1 MLIEYYTDGMKL
13 RIDNPL
19 VSDFVTT
26 NAGDAAFAVVKTLDG
41 KDKGLTDEQIVKKT
55 KTDVNEV
62 RAILNKLHYLGVI
75 AYSKEKAKDSNWYTY
90 TWFLKRDRINELMT
104 ERAKDELEKLQ
115 KKLSY
120 EQSYTFFKCSNGCDK
135 LPFELACEYN
145 FKCPECGNAMESV
158 NNGDERKKIEGRIAS
173 IKKFIG

>member
-1 MLIEYYTDGMKL
+1 MKL

-19 VSDFVTT
+19 VADFITT

-41 KDKGLTDEQIVKKT
+41 KENGLTDEQIVKKT

-75 AYSKEKAKDSNWYTY
+75 TYSKEKAKESNWYNY
-90 TWFLKRDRINELMT
+90 TWFLKKDRIKELIT
-104 ERAKDELEKLQ
+104 ERAKEELEKLQ
-115 KKLSY
+115 KKLKY
-120 EQSYTFFKCSNGCDK
+120 EESYTFFKCSNGCEK

-145 FKCPECGNAMESV
+145 FKCPECGNPMEATDST
-158 NNGDERKKIEGRIAS
+158 EEKRKIEDRIAE
-173 IKKFIG
+173 IKKFLE